1 MKTTNYG
8 LNLTAASEDSVTFKA
23 WRELVNGT
31 GAESNMQILDTALLS
46 LNNKIDDTKK
56 YAELYIDN
64 ALDMYKQ
71 SMDNVMS
78 WDATSTTL
86 GGKNGSHLNFNDGSK
101 ISTIEDGKITIDK
114 VETSEID
121 MGNYSIIKRY
131 NGDVIIKYNK

>member
-8 LNLTAASEDSVTFKA
+8 FNLTAASEESVTFKA
-23 WRELVNGT
+23 WRELINGT